1 MPATHDHL
9 LSRASATFGATQAA
23 RWSPDEL
30 RAWLGLRA
38 AEHAVRDAIDT
49 AVETGHGLSVSQLM
63 LLGRLAGAEQRT
75 MRLTAL
81 ADDAGLSLSRVSRVA
96 VALEDRGLLRRRPC
110 PSDARAVNATLTEDG
125 ATLVAAAQETAH
137 AAVRASL
144 FAGLDAD
151 DVARLADI
159 LGRVAPDTPGQA
171 DCDTVSR

>member
-1 MPATHDHL
+1 MPATDDHL
-9 LSRASATFGATQAA
+9 RSRAAATFGATRAS

-30 RAWLGLRA
+30 RAWMGLHA
-38 AEHAVRDAIDT
+38 AEHAVRSAVDT

-96 VALEDRGLLRRRPC
+96 VTLEERGLLRRRPC

-125 ATLVAAAQETAH
+125 AALVAAAQETAH
-137 AAVRASL
+137 ATVRASL
-144 FAGLDAD
+144 FSGLDAD

-159 LGRVAPDTPGQA
+159 LSRVAPPDGQA